1 MRKDYT
7 FVKKKKKKKRHFEG
21 ENDQFVSPQDL
32 NRKTDKSVMS
42 PKEIYFE
49 ANLIESYSDAKFQ
62 DIREMAQNFVR
73 MLEKEPLKIIVFS
86 GKI

>member
-49 ANLIESYSDAKFQ
+49 ASLIESNSDAKFQ

>member
-1 MRKDYT
+1 MERLY
-7 FVKKKKKKKRHFEG
+7 FCKKKKKKKKKKINFEG
-21 ENDQFVSPQDL
+21 ENYQFVSPQDL

-49 ANLIESYSDAKFQ
+49 ANLIESNSDAKFQ

-86 GKI
+86 R